1 LKSYNNKDDE
11 EEGDF
16 TAGSPLTAREM
27 AESELR
33 IYRRERILKHTAS
46 DPANPLIWWKNH
58 DTQYP
63 VLSKLA
69 KQFLGVPATSA
80 PSERIFSAAGNI
92 ITKKRNR
99 LKPDISSVLVF
110 LQQSWNY
117 MERYKEAEIEE
128 LAIQAKQ
135 SKKIIL

>member
-1 LKSYNNKDDE
+1 
-11 EEGDF
+11 
-16 TAGSPLTAREM
+16 M
-27 AESELR
+27 VESRKLESLMMMMVELR
-33 IYRRERILKHTAS
+33 KVERLIL
-46 DPANPLIWWKNH
+46 
-58 DTQYP
+58 
-63 VLSKLA
+63 LA

-128 LAIQAKQ
+128 LAIRAKQ

>member
-1 LKSYNNKDDE
+1 
-11 EEGDF
+11 
-16 TAGSPLTAREM
+16 M

-80 PSERIFSAAGNI
+80 PSERIFSAAGNT

-128 LAIQAKQ
+128 LAIRAKQ